1 MLFSVWSLN
10 LFVALLLLVITNSGN
25 HAKAQSIAPNHL
37 QSLFIREHEVP
48 FTHTSKATKRSQEAW
63 RLVNLILHML
73 IAENDKRTFK
83 EPPKHLIYDVF
94 KLWWT
99 GRCAYILCEQQRY
112 KLYPYILKAWWFNP
126 FLIFEIVYDWSSHL
140 YTQLKAAV

>member
-25 HAKAQSIAPNHL
+25 HAKEQSIAPNHH

-48 FTHTSKATKRSQEAW
+48 FTNTSKATKRSQESW

-94 KLWWT
+94 KL
-99 GRCAYILCEQQRY
+99 
-112 KLYPYILKAWWFNP
+112 
-126 FLIFEIVYDWSSHL
+126 
-140 YTQLKAAV
+140 